1 MILPG
6 KHTALLHTK
15 SELSSAR
22 RSLAEVRYLEMLEQ
36 SFGSPSK
43 VRGAYCEYVAVRS
56 LMAENPWEKISSVE
70 QAALK
75 LWEEASAT
83 AAKTVFQQI
92 QLLDRDAVF
101 EMQVW
106 RSATR

>member
-15 SELSSAR
+15 SDLSPVK
-22 RSLAEVRYLEMLEQ
+22 RSYAEVRYLKILEQ
-36 SFGSPSK
+36 LFGSSSK

-56 LMAENPWEKISSVE
+56 LLVENPQEKVSLIE
-70 QAALK
+70 QAALT
-75 LWEEASAT
+75 LWEDASAM

-92 QLLDRDAVF
+92 ELPDFEAFF

-106 RSATR
+106 RSAGH